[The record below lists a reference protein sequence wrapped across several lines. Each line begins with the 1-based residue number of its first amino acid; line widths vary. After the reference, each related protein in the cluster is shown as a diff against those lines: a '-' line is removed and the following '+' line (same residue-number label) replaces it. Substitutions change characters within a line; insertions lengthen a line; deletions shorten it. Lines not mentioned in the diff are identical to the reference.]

1 MNSNKSEDISKK
13 MDLVIET
20 KKVENKV
27 IKNKD
32 KLNKKEPNLLF
43 LSDSEED

>member
-1 MNSNKSEDISKK
+1 

-27 IKNKD
+27 IENKD
-32 KLNKKEPNLLF
+32 KSNKKEPNLLF
-43 LSDSEED
+43 LSDSDED